1 VPPNKRT
8 QQKRTQRTQPGN
20 PQKRAAAKAAPRPA
34 QRPSF
39 YTEGGTP
46 FRHAV
51 ERRSAPF
58 LVLLR
63 NAPRLV
69 VTLLPLALF
78 LLGLFLPL
86 PYGYVAL
93 AVFLLFTGWLAYLS
107 WPNSDSRAKGIRVVF
122 FVLIIAVIV
131 IRVVRA

>member
-1 VPPNKRT
+1 VPPNKRA
-8 QQKRTQRTQPGN
+8 QQKRRQPGN

-34 QRPSF
+34 PRRTF

-63 NAPRLV
+63 NAPRIV
-69 VTLLPLALF
+69 VMLLPLALF

-93 AVFLLFTGWLAYLS
+93 ALFFLFTGWLAYLS
-107 WPNSDSRAKGIRVVF
+107 WPNADTRAKGIRLAF
-122 FVLIIAVIV
+122 FALIIAVAV
-131 IRVVRA
+131 IRVVRS